1 MLVAGFAERSG
12 KRAARCFSKNQDFT
26 VFFGLNRGL
35 FLSSHTANCF
45 LQTIA
50 IYEQNSLFPGA
61 KAIVEEGLLVHY
73 VKFFQEVT

>member
-1 MLVAGFAERSG
+1 MLVAGCTEHNG
-12 KRAARCFSKNQDFT
+12 KRAVRCFSQNQVFT
-26 VFFGLNRGL
+26 VFFGLIRGL
-35 FLSSHTANCF
+35 FLSSHTADCF

-50 IYEQNSLFPGA
+50 IYEQNSPFSGA